1 MPNLAFVEGL
11 ISLLLVFY
19 VCGSGAALR
28 FAPIH
33 DSHGYAVLI
42 FLEMSFH
49 SILKVIS
56 KFFFLRFLFHRSG
69 NAVTGNGFIQEYSTQ
84 KTTKGKCLY
93 MEEGLYKPLPRYPL
107 PLFKMRK
114 PEALVQ
120 QKLVGGCARR
130 RSSIGKTMG
139 GSAQVAPVQQ

>member
-1 MPNLAFVEGL
+1 MPVMKCFARIRYFSSIEFFLK
-11 ISLLLVFY
+11 S

-93 MEEGLYKPLPRYPL
+93 MEEGLYNPLP
-107 PLFKMRK
+107 
-114 PEALVQ
+114 
-120 QKLVGGCARR
+120 
-130 RSSIGKTMG
+130 
-139 GSAQVAPVQQ
+139 PVTSL